1 MKSMAHRATALLWL
15 TGMCLVAVSG
25 AAQPSP
31 TAAPP
36 GEPAPAQA
44 AQPPAQAAD
53 PATVPSPAPPAL
65 DPQAAEEALGLT
77 RERRRL
83 IQRGLAT
90 AGYDPGTPDGLF
102 GDATRTAIELWQA
115 GRGRQPTGFLDARAA
130 NDLQQAGAMAEQ
142 IDRAQAERDQI
153 QTELDQT
160 EAELDQTE
168 AEGDR
173 TQEQLDQTQAERD
186 RAEAER
192 EAAERQSAADRARY
206 LLWTAVILFGGSA
219 LILILWVVSRRSV
232 TRAQHERVRAETLAE
247 VAQARVE
254 ERDERDRLASAT
266 PAVLLDGADADGRP
280 IAVRVP
286 GSAIAGAGGAVV
298 GRNPFDSTVVIDH
311 SEVSRR
317 HFRLFAR
324 GASILLED
332 LNSTNGTAVNDTDLA
347 PGTSAALSSG
357 AILQVGGLT
366 LKVTLQ

>member
-1 MKSMAHRATALLWL
+1 
-15 TGMCLVAVSG
+15 
-25 AAQPSP
+25 
-31 TAAPP
+31 
-36 GEPAPAQA
+36 
-44 AQPPAQAAD
+44 
-53 PATVPSPAPPAL
+53 
-65 DPQAAEEALGLT
+65 
-77 RERRRL
+77 
-83 IQRGLAT
+83 
-90 AGYDPGTPDGLF
+90 
-102 GDATRTAIELWQA
+102 
-115 GRGRQPTGFLDARAA
+115 
-130 NDLQQAGAMAEQ
+130 MAEQ

-153 QTELDQT
+153 QAELDQT

-254 ERDERDRLASAT
+254 ERDERDRVASAT

-347 PGTSAALSSG
+347 PGTSAPLSSG